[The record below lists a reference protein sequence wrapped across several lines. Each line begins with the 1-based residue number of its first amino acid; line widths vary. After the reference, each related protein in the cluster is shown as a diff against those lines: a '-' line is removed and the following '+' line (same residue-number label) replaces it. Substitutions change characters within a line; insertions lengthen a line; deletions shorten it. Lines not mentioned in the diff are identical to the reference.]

1 MWHPTVDQTLRTIE
15 FYHVSRVG
23 QIRRHSAL
31 LSAIVKMWRP
41 EIHSFVMPAGEVTVT
56 LEDVLHIFGL
66 LIDGEVVTSWTDR
79 NQNFLVNQ
87 SMAIFDSEP
96 VVSSSYKS
104 YIKLAWDFP
113 YLRHITSRHLG
124 VCSAIR

>member
-96 VVSSSYKS
+96 VRYVRCHIFCLLGTTFFVDKS
-104 YIKLAWDFP
+104 TTYGHAK
-113 YLRHITSRHLG
+113 YLPLL
-124 VCSAIR
+124 